1 MNASTRV
8 RRIYLLVAMVS
19 VSLLA
24 VVATGTAAKKSQS
37 KVTNYTAKLNP
48 VPHDERADK
57 GSNVKG
63 LARVQA
69 RADGT
74 LKVRLKAHR
83 TSALLPHAVHIHG
96 KDAPEIA
103 HCPGADRRDDIVDD
117 GLIET
122 AEGLDDYGGV
132 LVSFTTR
139 GDTSEES
146 ILALDRFPVS
156 KRNGLLSYKRTFNV
170 PLSIASR
177 LDDMHIVV
185 HGADLDRDGSYG
197 GRKTVLGAPLEGELP
212 VACGELVKRG
222 R

>member
-1 MNASTRV
+1 MW
-8 RRIYLLVAMVS
+8 LLVAVM
-19 VSLLA
+19 SLAALA
-24 VVATGTAAKKSQS
+24 IAATGSAANKSKG

-48 VPHDERADK
+48 VPHNAQADR

-63 LARVQA
+63 LAKLQA
-69 RADGT
+69 RTDGT
-74 LKVRLKAHR
+74 LKVRLTAHR
-83 TSALLPHAVHIHG
+83 TSAKLPHAVHIHG

-103 HCPGADRRDDIVDD
+103 RCPGADRRDDIVDD

-146 ILALDRFPVS
+146 ILALDRFPVA
-156 KRNGLLSYKRTFNV
+156 KRNGVLKYKRTFDV

-185 HGADLDRDGSYG
+185 HGHDLDRNGKYG
-197 GRKTVLGAPLEGELP
+197 GRTTALGAPLEGELP
-212 VACGELVKRG
+212 VACGELVKRA